1 MNIVEKVISS
11 HLTRY
16 LRVGSEIA
24 IKIDHT
30 LTQDSTGTM
39 AYLQLEAMGIDRVKT
54 KRSVAY
60 VDHNMLQAGPENAD
74 DHKYLQ
80 TVAAKHG
87 VWFSRPGNGICHQ
100 VQLERFSIPG
110 ETLLGSDSHTPHLR
124 RGGHACDR
132 RRWAGRGRGHGRR
145 AVLPHDAEGLPRGA
159 HGQAAPDGGGE
170 GHHPRAAPPR
180 RRKGAAWARYLNTTA
195 RALWI

>member
-11 HLTRY
+11 HL
-16 LRVGSEIA
+16 VSGEMKAGSEIA

-110 ETLLGSDSHTPHLR
+110 ETLLGSDSHTPTCGAAGQPSIGAYAGRTTSRCR
-124 RGGHACDR
+124 RSAAWCSPAGCTRWWR
-132 RRWAGRGRGHGRR
+132 RRTSSSSCS
-145 AVLPHDAEGLPRGA
+145 
-159 HGQAAPDGGGE
+159 AA
-170 GHHPRAAPPR
+170 
-180 RRKGAAWARYLNTTA
+180 
-195 RALWI
+195 